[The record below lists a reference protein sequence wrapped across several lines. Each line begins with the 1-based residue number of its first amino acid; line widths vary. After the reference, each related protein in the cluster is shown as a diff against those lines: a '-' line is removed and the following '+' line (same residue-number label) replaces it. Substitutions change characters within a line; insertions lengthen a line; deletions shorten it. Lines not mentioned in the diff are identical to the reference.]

1 MLVGIQ
7 FRIFAEA
14 HCAWEPQECTS
25 DLPKRSSYSFSPR
38 RVSKAFRSSAL
49 TEHFAALTEL
59 FAWAPQ
65 PLMPQHLTSPCFSWA
80 PPFAAPRSPTPTP
93 ATAATS
99 NRLSRPFMVI
109 LLWARERFYRKR

>member
-7 FRIFAEA
+7 FRTFAEA
-14 HCAWEPQECTS
+14 PHCAWEPQECTS
-25 DLPKRSSYSFSPR
+25 DLPKRSLYSLSPR

-65 PLMPQHLTSPCFSWA
+65 PLMPQHLTSPFFSSA
-80 PPFAAPRSPTPTP
+80 PTAGPRSPMLIP

-99 NRLSRPFMVI
+99 NCLSLPFIGI
-109 LLWARERFYRKR
+109 LLW